1 MEKGRGPSVLMEPSV
16 KMEKPNQTSP
26 EGGREPNAVLG
37 RRNVQFWRRAASG
50 ALEAKIFSSKAQ
62 RQLFRQFSYNEAAG
76 PREVCSRLHSLCRLW
91 LKPERHSKAEML
103 DLVILEQFLS
113 ILPPEMERWVRE
125 CGAETSSQ
133 AVALAEGFL
142 LSRAEEE
149 KEKEQPG
156 SDLLQLKVMQ
166 SDKSQMFSSERIKLK
181 GNRRFAPP
189 EGGSHRSSACA
200 AGETASRQQEQVTL
214 EDVSVHFNEEEQALL
229 DPDQWTLHWEV
240 MEENYKMVASLGDD
254 ENEGTPRKAWLQTAR
269 CKEEEEEEAMVTEA
283 EINRRNQWLA
293 DTWEITVQEIGD
305 ESREVEECPVDEEDV
320 SLQDGDNVNH
330 IGEPKCPQLGD
341 NFECNIQL
349 TKHENVGFGNS
360 FHHGV
365 DFGSHEIS
373 HVEEIPYD
381 QISHIEEYPY
391 EYLECGEGFAE
402 KSNLIGNEMN
412 PRGEK
417 PHKCLECGKSYRYP
431 LALYRHR
438 EVHARGNSYTCME
451 CGKSFHH
458 KGHLNR
464 HRKSHLGEKP
474 YKCLE
479 CGKCFAEKKSLVA
492 HEMNH
497 RGEKPYKCL
506 ECGKSYSYKSVL
518 KSHQESH
525 TERKPYVCP
534 ECGKSFSQRSALNRH
549 QNIHTWK
556 ENAQGQKVPPLDF
569 VYCTIPP
576 I

>member
-1 MEKGRGPSVLMEPSV
+1 M
-16 KMEKPNQTSP
+16 
-26 EGGREPNAVLG
+26 
-37 RRNVQFWRRAASG
+37 
-50 ALEAKIFSSKAQ
+50 FSSK
-62 RQLFRQFSYNEAAG
+62 
-76 PREVCSRLHSLCRLW
+76 
-91 LKPERHSKAEML
+91 
-103 DLVILEQFLS
+103 
-113 ILPPEMERWVRE
+113 
-125 CGAETSSQ
+125 
-133 AVALAEGFL
+133 
-142 LSRAEEE
+142 
-149 KEKEQPG
+149 
-156 SDLLQLKVMQ
+156 
-166 SDKSQMFSSERIKLK
+166 RIKLK
-181 GNRRFAPP
+181 GNRRFTPP
-189 EGGSHRSSACA
+189 EGGSMLERRDRSSPCA
-200 AGETASRQQEQVTL
+200 AGETASGQRDQVTF
-214 EDVSVHFNEEEQALL
+214 EDVSVHFSDEEWALL
-229 DPDQWTLHWEV
+229 DADQRALHWEV
-240 MEENYKMVASLGDD
+240 MEENYKMVASLGGHGQRS
-254 ENEGTPRKAWLQTAR
+254 ENETAPCKTVR
-269 CKEEEEEEAMVTEA
+269 CKEEEEETMITEA

-293 DTWEITVQEIGD
+293 DTWEITVQEIAD
-305 ESREVEECPVDEEDV
+305 ESREVEKEDV
-320 SLQDGDNVNH
+320 SHQESSLNSDNTDH
-330 IGEPKCPQLGD
+330 TETGEPKCHQLGD
-341 NFECNIQL
+341 NFECNIHL
-349 TKHENVGFGNS
+349 IRHENVGLGNS

-373 HVEEIPYD
+373 HIEEIPYD
-381 QISHIEEYPY
+381 QISHIEEYPW
-391 EYLECGEGFAE
+391 ECGEGFVE
-402 KSNLIGNEMN
+402 KSSLIGNEMN

-525 TERKPYVCP
+525 TEQKPYTCP

-549 QNIHTWK
+549 QNIHTWR
-556 ENAQGQKVPPLDF
+556 ENKQRQNFVICTFPP
-569 VYCTIPP
+569 V
-576 I
+576 